1 MGNSM
6 LKTIIFKNDHPWPR
20 VSGEKPPFRPLD
32 NMPKIIIKAILHYFE
47 IIMIINF
54 HIIIGIF
61 LDLKVFSNGKLQ
73 EVCIQSSLK
82 IGFDGISLQ
91 LSNLWGFWQSLII
104 ITVVDF
110 VYMSFKNVD
119 SEEQGQTD
127 T

>member
-1 MGNSM
+1 M
-6 LKTIIFKNDHPWPR
+6 
-20 VSGEKPPFRPLD
+20 
-32 NMPKIIIKAILHYFE
+32 IIINFPNYV
-47 IIMIINF
+47 INF

-73 EVCIQSSLK
+73 EFCAQSLWK
-82 IGFDGISLQ
+82 TGFEGIFAPTIKFV
-91 LSNLWGFWQSLII
+91 GFWQSLIN

>member
-1 MGNSM
+1 MWLLLTSQ
-6 LKTIIFKNDHPWPR
+6 
-20 VSGEKPPFRPLD
+20 
-32 NMPKIIIKAILHYFE
+32 

-61 LDLKVFSNGKLQ
+61 FYLKVFSNGKLQ